1 MLQHSLDFA
10 NANGVWAFVAFSD
23 FELDCIAV
31 SDFSCYFRDVNEEV
45 CATFDLNKS
54 ESFCLIKPLNCTLRH
69 DPASRIKYL
78 RGMQRNDH
86 FGPSS

>member
-10 NANGVWAFVAFSD
+10 NACGVWSFVAFSN
-23 FELDCIAV
+23 FELDCVAV
-31 SDFSCYFRDVNEEV
+31 SDFACYFRDVNEEV

-69 DPASRIKYL
+69 GPASSTYYL
-78 RGMQRNDH
+78 RDMY
-86 FGPSS
+86 